1 MENKENVFVQ
11 NEGTEQAVLSEMSA
25 DLGAEEMGSA
35 VFKKFR
41 DVNALARA
49 YGALEAEF
57 TRRSQRLKEL
67 ERKME
72 ENQKSSKNLT
82 KESGETLSC
91 GGAEKLESEKE
102 EIAAENS
109 QVGLGLE
116 NLQNAVQ
123 PDESV
128 GDGEELVGIGRNSD
142 TRTTAEDQSG
152 VQGYG
157 ESAFFDGGEP
167 SDTVVAKSAESV
179 GLGLSD
185 DEIYRMANG
194 NESVRI
200 KIVGEYLASLKK
212 VGVPLIRGGVGTV
225 ATPPSRARSVT
236 EAGDM
241 ALRFFQTGK

>member
-35 VFKKFR
+35 VFKKFK

-102 EIAAENS
+102 EIATENS

-123 PDESV
+123 PDEIV
-128 GDGEELVGIGRNSD
+128 GDGEELVGIGRNSA

-157 ESAFFDGGEP
+157 ESACQGGEKP

-225 ATPPSRARSVT
+225 ATPPSRARSVA

>member
-11 NEGTEQAVLSEMSA
+11 NEGTGQAVLSEGSA

-35 VFKKFR
+35 VFKKFK

-67 ERKME
+67 ERKIE
-72 ENQKSSKNLT
+72 ESQKASSKELT
-82 KESGETLSC
+82 EELAKNQEDCKT
-91 GGAEKLESEKE
+91 EKLEVEGAQANLE
-102 EIAAENS
+102 AEN
-109 QVGLGLE
+109 LK
-116 NLQNAVQ
+116 NAVQ

-128 GDGEELVGIGRNSD
+128 GDGEEMVGIGRNSA
-142 TRTTAEDQSG
+142 TSTTAENQSG
-152 VQGYG
+152 VQGYAELAFQDG
-157 ESAFFDGGEP
+157 EEP
-167 SDTVVAKSAESV
+167 PIVAKRTESV
-179 GLGLSD
+179 VSGLSD
-185 DEIYRMANG
+185 DEIYRMANT

-212 VGVPLIRGGVGTV
+212 VGVPLIRGGLGTV
-225 ATPPSRARSVT
+225 TTPPSRARSVV

-241 ALRFFQTGK
+241 ALKFFQTGK